1 MKTPTL
7 REKVEK
13 YEEFLHLLNMACTCS
28 NNEMAKALVENAD
41 RWSYAHRVG
50 NGELSDRK
58 QQACINAAF
67 HSLCDY
73 QTAKNQTPKKPQ

>member
-28 NNEMAKALVENAD
+28 NNEMAKQLVENAD

-50 NGELSDRK
+50 NGQLSDRK

-67 HSLCDY
+67 HALCDTRP
-73 QTAKNQTPKKPQ
+73 QPLKTP